1 MEAFTAAERQLIIKN
16 IFLIKAK
23 ILNFTNKK

>member
-1 MEAFTAAERQLIIKN
+1 MMN

-23 ILNFTNKK
+23 FSRIKHL